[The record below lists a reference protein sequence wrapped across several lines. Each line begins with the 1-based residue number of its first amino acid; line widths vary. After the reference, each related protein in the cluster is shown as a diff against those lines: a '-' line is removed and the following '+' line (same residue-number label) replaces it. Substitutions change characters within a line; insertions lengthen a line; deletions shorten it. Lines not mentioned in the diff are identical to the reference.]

1 MEKQAGD
8 RVNEHLSSRVD
19 CLITLGGIGTGRLE
33 QIMRLALESAC
44 IDLSDACKQA
54 DIFSDL
60 TLITDQSMTL
70 ETDNWSRVIY
80 TRPEQSFGEVLE
92 TYFEATISKL
102 IENPLVYFGAGSAPL
117 IENMDMADLFSILER
132 TGGNICAANNIYSA
146 DYFCVN
152 PGSVIQK
159 LDPSPV
165 SDNEIPKRLSEESSA
180 EVVELARSARSQFN
194 IDVTAD
200 LVTLLL
206 SETQRT
212 NMQSFL

>member
-92 TYFEATISKL
+92 TYFEATNSKL

-117 IENMDMADLFSILER
+117 IENMDMAELFSILER
-132 TGGNICAANNIYSA
+132 T
-146 DYFCVN
+146 
-152 PGSVIQK
+152 
-159 LDPSPV
+159 
-165 SDNEIPKRLSEESSA
+165 
-180 EVVELARSARSQFN
+180 
-194 IDVTAD
+194 
-200 LVTLLL
+200 
-206 SETQRT
+206 
-212 NMQSFL
+212 